1 MPVPYP
7 QPRTPGLLLY
17 AEMPAQTSPQPDIWR
32 WLWRIATGNALLAAS
47 LLAVILYWLILT
59 IFPQFS
65 SDADLLASWA
75 AQTRFGRA
83 TGFLHRIGLFSAGNS
98 PLIPLLL
105 SVLGFAVLLRAFGRG
120 EVLLRSLRNR
130 TPPLSAIFPAI
141 AEIGALLLL
150 CGLLIGRVGGWR
162 VEGLV
167 GETGTIVPGRGLT
180 LEMTPAGPR
189 VQPGDARAY
198 VVGYG
203 PRLTLRALDA
213 QGRELPLQR
222 TPRESPQ
229 PSLSFCLTPRTPETS
244 LAVSEAGL
252 ILQFQA
258 VGALSAHPAADVTVF
273 RAPSGEQAK
282 TATVGDDRPTPP
294 DGLPHRRRIT
304 EVPPGLLHPQGVQVG
319 VVGGRADQSAN
330 LVAPLF
336 QVRAEGPAQETGG
349 ARHQNGISH
358 RSPFPAL
365 AAPGAPGCARR
376 PSLWRLRCVRLQG

>member
-229 PSLSFCLTPRTPETS
+229 PSLSFCLTPPDSGDLPGCFRGRPHSPVSGCRGPLRPPRGGCNGFPRPVRRTGHNRHS
-244 LAVSEAGL
+244 RAGPPHTD
-252 ILQFQA
+252 
-258 VGALSAHPAADVTVF
+258 GGRSP
-273 RAPSGEQAK
+273 
-282 TATVGDDRPTPP
+282 DRN
-294 DGLPHRRRIT
+294 PHRHL
-304 EVPPGLLHPQGVQVG
+304 PPG
-319 VVGGRADQSAN
+319 
-330 LVAPLF
+330 
-336 QVRAEGPAQETGG
+336 
-349 ARHQNGISH
+349 
-358 RSPFPAL
+358 
-365 AAPGAPGCARR
+365 RR
-376 PSLWRLRCVRLQG
+376 RT